1 MIELVEAIIYMG
13 FTIIMVSL
21 IIIAIKKSIEDDEET
36 H

>member
-13 FTIIMVSL
+13 FTIIMISL
-21 IIIAIKKSIEDDEET
+21 IIIAIKKSIKDDEET

>member
-13 FTIIMVSL
+13 FTIIMISL
-21 IIIAIKKSIEDDEET
+21 IVIAIKKSIKDDEET